1 VSEPA
6 ANASDPG
13 CIFCKIVRGEI
24 PATEVARTETAVAFR
39 DLNPQ
44 APQHLLVV
52 PVRHA
57 ADLGDFVATS
67 PPADVGALLALASR
81 LGREAA
87 PGGYRVVI
95 NEGRDA
101 GQTVF
106 HLHLHVLAGR
116 ALEWPPG

>member
-1 VSEPA
+1 MSAPA
-6 ANASDPG
+6 ETAFDPN
-13 CIFCKIVRGEI
+13 CIFCKIVRREI
-24 PATEVARTETAVAFR
+24 PAAEVARTETAVAFR
-39 DLNPQ
+39 DVNPQ
-44 APQHLLVV
+44 APEHLLVV

-57 ADLGDFVATS
+57 TDLGDYVAAS
-67 PPADVGALLALASR
+67 PSGDVGELLALASR
-81 LGREAA
+81 LGREAS